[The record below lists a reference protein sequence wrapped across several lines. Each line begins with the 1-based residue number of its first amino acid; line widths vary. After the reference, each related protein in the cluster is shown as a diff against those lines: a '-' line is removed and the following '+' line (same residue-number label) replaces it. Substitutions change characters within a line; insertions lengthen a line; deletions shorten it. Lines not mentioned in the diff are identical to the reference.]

1 MRPEH
6 FKKLWKS
13 KSGKLSKLGEELL
26 FTREPGELFEDHR
39 DVFIRWSSD
48 ENTSSKIL
56 CVVDKRREISN
67 KDDKQQDC
75 GMK

>member
-13 KSGKLSKLGEELL
+13 KSGKLLKQGEELL

-48 ENTSSKIL
+48 ENASSKIL
-56 CVVDKRREISN
+56 CVVDKRRENSN
-67 KDDKQQDC
+67 KYDKQQDC